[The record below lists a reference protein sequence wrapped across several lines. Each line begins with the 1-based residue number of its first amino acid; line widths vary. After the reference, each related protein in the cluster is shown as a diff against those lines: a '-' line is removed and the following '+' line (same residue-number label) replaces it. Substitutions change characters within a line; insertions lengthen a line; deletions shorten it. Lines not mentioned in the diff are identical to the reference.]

1 MNIKKEFSVQVL
13 SLQEE
18 DLGVLKRSLLLS
30 KTRSRSYVIVDEAV
44 DKKAD
49 IVIADIDY
57 IRVHPLVDET
67 QALVLVYNDDSSVA
81 VTETMPY
88 IVKRPLLMPKVFSV
102 FDLVTTEVLGF
113 VPELTIGAVSNAGSD
128 MLRKASGK
136 LQSYISSSVPHM
148 DISVLVV
155 DDNVIIREQMQMI
168 LETMGIK
175 VATCE
180 SGEQSVLMA
189 QEQHYDIVFMDVIMP
204 GIDGFS
210 ACKKIKHN
218 SAVKEHIIMLTSE
231 DSSISHIK
239 GRLAGASG
247 YLTKPVS
254 IEALSEQLAS
264 FSA

>member
-1 MNIKKEFSVQVL
+1 MDIKKQFSVQVL
-13 SLQEE
+13 GITEG

-30 KTRSRSYVIVDEAV
+30 KSRSRSYVIVDELP

-57 IRVHPLVDET
+57 ISSHPLADNS
-67 QALVLVYNDDSSVA
+67 QPLVLVYDEDSTSTI
-81 VTETMPY
+81 TENMSY
-88 IVKRPLLMPKVFSV
+88 IVKRPLLMTKVFSV

-113 VPELTIGAVSNAGSD
+113 VPELTVGAVSDSGSD
-128 MLRKASGK
+128 MLRKASDK
-136 LQSYISSSVPHM
+136 LQSCISSSVPNM

-155 DDNVIIREQMQMI
+155 DDNIVIREQMKMI

-175 VATCE
+175 VATCD

-189 QEQHYDIVFMDVIMP
+189 QDDHYDIIFMDVLMP
-204 GIDGFS
+204 GIDGFA
-210 ACKKIKHN
+210 ACKQIKRN
-218 SAVKEHIIMLTSE
+218 SPVTEHIIMLTSE

-254 IEALSEQLAS
+254 IEALSEQLVS
-264 FSA
+264 FPG